1 MPVVVLT
8 SVWRQLC
15 CSAGNNVLRTI
26 HGVGEMMTQ
35 MVMSRGVPHS
45 LPDTP
50 SSLRYGKGHFLS
62 DNEDVMVMDTKLKII
77 EILQVRRP
85 LLDE

>member
-1 MPVVVLT
+1 M
-8 SVWRQLC
+8 
-15 CSAGNNVLRTI
+15 LRTI

-35 MVMSRGVPHS
+35 MVLSRGYVLPHH

-50 SSLRYGKGHFLS
+50 PSLQNGIQPFLLP

-77 EILQVRRP
+77 EILQVSGAP
-85 LLDE
+85 PCGLEGQLPVTVLK